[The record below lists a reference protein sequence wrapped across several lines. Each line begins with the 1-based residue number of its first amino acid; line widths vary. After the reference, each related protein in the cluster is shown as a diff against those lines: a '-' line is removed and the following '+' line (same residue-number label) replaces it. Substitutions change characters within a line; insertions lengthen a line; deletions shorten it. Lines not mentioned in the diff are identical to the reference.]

1 MKKETK
7 EIIQYALAI
16 IGFMSAIIL
25 VFINFFM
32 YNCIEDSVLW
42 YTAQMLLYAAST
54 FGFSLYIQSKW
65 GEVKSILDDLKEK
78 QK

>member
-25 VFINFFM
+25 VFIN
-32 YNCIEDSVLW
+32 L
-42 YTAQMLLYAAST
+42 
-54 FGFSLYIQSKW
+54 SLIH
-65 GEVKSILDDLKEK
+65 I
-78 QK
+78 

>member
-54 FGFSLYIQSKW
+54 FGFSLYIPSKW
-65 GEVKSILDDLKEK
+65 GEVKSILDDLQEK